1 MKVGVG
7 RRHCKRIACRGIRR
21 SRKVAAL
28 WPVWTLKHRHVA
40 LAWPVPPGGLVKT
53 GTRHQ
58 HRLVIRYVQ
67 LVQILRTG
75 DQLLVIQAHE
85 RAMSFAVIPVGQ
97 RSIDEFF
104 NLEKFLIND

>member
-1 MKVGVG
+1 MP
-7 RRHCKRIACRGIRR
+7 GIRR

-40 LAWPVPPGGLVKT
+40 LAWPVPLVKT

-67 LVQILRTG
+67 LDQILRTG

-97 RSIDEFF
+97 RSIDKFF
-104 NLEKFLIND
+104 NLEEFLIND